1 MNSTPDNPPSS
12 PTPDPLPDPAPA
24 AAPRRFERSSGDRLI
39 GGVCGGLARY
49 FGLDTT
55 LVRIGMVALAALGGT
70 GLIVYAAALILV
82 PADGEVPPGPHDARD
97 RALAVG
103 VAIVLTII
111 GFASGGFGL
120 GGLFP
125 LALMAVAG

>member
-49 FGLDTT
+49 FGVDPT
-55 LVRIGMVALAALGGT
+55 LVRV
-70 GLIVYAAALILV
+70 
-82 PADGEVPPGPHDARD
+82 
-97 RALAVG
+97 LAVIAAVVTFPAG
-103 VAIVLTII
+103 VIAY
-111 GFASGGFGL
+111 
-120 GGLFP
+120 
-125 LALMAVAG
+125 AVAWAVMPKE